1 MFVMLED
8 SVIEFLRAFGTTFH
22 GDFGN
27 GPVEAFIVNGTAYV
41 STEEDNKFLIKQL
54 SRI

>member
-8 SVIEFLRAFGTTFH
+8 EVIIFLRQVGTVVH
-22 GDFGN
+22 GDFGD

-41 STEEDNKFLIKQL
+41 STEEDNKYLIKQL
-54 SRI
+54 ERI